1 MAKMEIDDT
10 DKKIINALLENSR
23 LSYREIA
30 KIVHVSVATI
40 MHRINRLHK
49 EKIIRNF
56 TANVNYDNMGYEFHV
71 IVDIRVAKGK
81 LFQVENKIATE
92 SSVCAVYDVT
102 GPFDATIIARFK
114 GRRQMDSF
122 IKKIQTYDFVER
134 TETKLVLNTIKEK
147 GIGL

>member
-1 MAKMEIDDT
+1 MATMEIDET
-10 DKKIINALLENSR
+10 DKKIINALLEDSR
-23 LSYREIA
+23 RSYREIA

-49 EKIIRNF
+49 EKVIKNF
-56 TANVNYDNMGYEFHV
+56 TATINYDNLGYEFHV

-92 SSVCAVYDVT
+92 SAVCAVYDLT
-102 GPFDATIIARFK
+102 GAFDATIIARFK
-114 GRRQMDSF
+114 TRKAMDSF

-147 GIGL
+147 GVSL